1 MLTKCYR
8 PATERVEELPN
19 GFFGRLRR
27 VALRR
32 RVAAAIQRYL
42 LMWHDEMRP
51 RYAVTALWLEPS
63 IDELRPRL
71 RVGPADRRA
80 RQH

>member
-1 MLTKCYR
+1 MLTNCYR

-32 RVAAAIQRYL
+32 RVAAVIQRYS

>member
-8 PATERVEELPN
+8 PATERVEELRT
-19 GFFGRLRR
+19 GFFGLRR
-27 VALRR
+27 VALRQ
-32 RVAAAIQRYL
+32 RVAAVIQRYL

-51 RYAVTALWLEPS
+51 RHAVTALRLEPS